1 MITADKTFLRSHYKK
16 KRLSLTKQEVDHL
29 SQRVCKQLD
38 KLSIWRLKHYHI
50 FISISKYNELDT
62 SFIINKL
69 KSEKKIIIVPKIS
82 NNELVHIAINDQ
94 TEFSI
99 NEFGIKEPNNGHH
112 FITENLDLIFIPLLA
127 FDLEGHRVGY
137 GKGYYDRFLKLT
149 NKSSLK
155 IGLSFFDPINKIQDI
170 DDNDVKLDYCVT
182 PKQVHKFKPLD
193 LVIKY

>member
-29 SQRVCKQLD
+29 SQSVCKQLD
-38 KLSIWRLKHYHI
+38 KLNIWKLKHYHI

-69 KSEKKIIIVPKIS
+69 KSEKKNIIVPKIL

-99 NEFGIKEPNNGHH
+99 NEYGIKEPNNGNS
-112 FITENLDLIFIPLLA
+112 FIIQNLDLIFIPLLA
-127 FDLEGHRVGY
+127 YDLEGHRVGY

-170 DDNDVKLDYCVT
+170 DDNDVKLDYCIT
-182 PKQVHKFKPLD
+182 PTQVHKFD
-193 LVIKY
+193 HI

>member
-29 SQRVCKQLD
+29 SQRVFKQLD

-50 FISISKYNELDT
+50 FLSISKYNELDT
-62 SFIINKL
+62 SSIINRL
-69 KSEKKIIIVPKIS
+69 KSEQKIIIVPKIS
-82 NNELVHIAINDQ
+82 NNELVHVAINDE

-99 NEFGIKEPNNGHH
+99 NDYGIKEPNNGNH
-112 FITENLDLIFIPLLA
+112 FIIENLDIIFIPLLA

-149 NKSSLK
+149 NSSSLK
-155 IGLSFFDPINKIQDI
+155 IGLSLFDPINKIKDI
-170 DDNDVKLDYCVT
+170 DNNDIKLDFCIT
-182 PKQVHKFKPLD
+182 PTQVHKFNK
-193 LVIKY
+193 I

>member
-62 SFIINKL
+62 SSIINKL
-69 KSEKKIIIVPKIS
+69 KSEQKIIIVPKIS
-82 NNELVHIAINDQ
+82 NNELVHFGINDE
-94 TEFSI
+94 TEFSL
-99 NEFGIKEPNNGHH
+99 NDYGIKEPNNGNH
-112 FITENLDLIFIPLLA
+112 FIIENLDLIFIPLLA
-127 FDLEGHRVGY
+127 FDIQGHRVGY
-137 GKGYYDRFLKLT
+137 GKGYYDRFLKIT
-149 NKSSLK
+149 NNSTLK
-155 IGLSFFDPINKIQDI
+155 IGLSFFDPINKILDI

-182 PKQVHKFKPLD
+182 PKQVHKFNNL
-193 LVIKY
+193 

>member
-38 KLSIWRLKHYHI
+38 KLNIWKLKHYHI

-62 SFIINKL
+62 SSIINKL
-69 KSEKKIIIVPKIS
+69 KSEQKIIIVPKIS
-82 NNELVHIAINDQ
+82 NNELVHVAINDE
-94 TEFSI
+94 TKFGL
-99 NEFGIKEPNNGHH
+99 NEYGIKEPNDGNH
-112 FITENLDLIFIPLLA
+112 FIIENLDIIFIPLLA
-127 FDLEGHRVGY
+127 FDIEGHRVGY

-149 NKSSLK
+149 KNSTLK
-155 IGLSFFDPINKIQDI
+155 IGLSFFDPINKILDI

-182 PKQVHKFKPLD
+182 PKQVHKFNSL
-193 LVIKY
+193 

>member
-62 SFIINKL
+62 SSIINKL

-99 NEFGIKEPNNGHH
+99 NEYGIKEPNNGNH
-112 FITENLDLIFIPLLA
+112 FIIKNLDLIFIPLLA

-182 PKQVHKFKPLD
+182 PKQVHKFNNL
-193 LVIKY
+193 

>member
-29 SQRVCKQLD
+29 SQRVFEQLD

-62 SFIINKL
+62 SSIINKL

-99 NEFGIKEPNNGHH
+99 NEYGIKEPNNGNH
-112 FITENLDLIFIPLLA
+112 FIIENLDLIFIPLLA

-170 DDNDVKLDYCVT
+170 DDNDVKLDYCIT
-182 PKQVHKFKPLD
+182 PTQVHKFD
-193 LVIKY
+193 HI

>member
-1 MITADKTFLRSHYKK
+1 VITADKTFLRSHYKK

-62 SFIINKL
+62 SSIINKL

-99 NEFGIKEPNNGHH
+99 NEYGIKEPNNGHH

-170 DDNDVKLDYCVT
+170 DDNDVKLDYCIT
-182 PKQVHKFKPLD
+182 PTQVHKFD
-193 LVIKY
+193 HI

>member
-62 SFIINKL
+62 SYIINKL

-99 NEFGIKEPNNGHH
+99 NEYGIKEPNNGNH
-112 FITENLDLIFIPLLA
+112 FIIENLDLIFIPLLA

-170 DDNDVKLDYCVT
+170 DDNDVKLDYCIT
-182 PKQVHKFKPLD
+182 PTQIHKFD
-193 LVIKY
+193 HI

>member
-1 MITADKTFLRSHYKK
+1 VITADKTFLRSHYKK

-62 SFIINKL
+62 SYIINKL

-99 NEFGIKEPNNGHH
+99 NEYGIKEPNNGNH
-112 FITENLDLIFIPLLA
+112 FIIENLDLIFIPLLA

-170 DDNDVKLDYCVT
+170 DDNDVKLDYCIT
-182 PKQVHKFKPLD
+182 PTQIHKFD
-193 LVIKY
+193 HI

>member
-16 KRLSLTKQEVDHL
+16 KRFSLTKQEVDDL

-38 KLSIWRLKHYHI
+38 KLNIWKLKHYHI

-69 KSEKKIIIVPKIS
+69 KSEKKNIVVPKIL

-99 NEFGIKEPNNGHH
+99 NEYGIKEPNNGNS
-112 FITENLDLIFIPLLA
+112 FIIENLDLIFIPLLA
-127 FDLEGHRVGY
+127 YDLEGHRVGY
-137 GKGYYDRFLKLT
+137 GMGYYDKFLKLT

-170 DDNDVKLDYCVT
+170 DDNDVKLDYCIT
-182 PKQVHKFKPLD
+182 PTQVHKFD
-193 LVIKY
+193 HI

>member
-62 SFIINKL
+62 SSIINKL

-99 NEFGIKEPNNGHH
+99 NEYGIKEPNNGNH
-112 FITENLDLIFIPLLA
+112 FIIENLDLIFIPLLA

-170 DDNDVKLDYCVT
+170 DDNDVKLDYCIT
-182 PKQVHKFKPLD
+182 PTQIHKFD
-193 LVIKY
+193 HI

>member
-99 NEFGIKEPNNGHH
+99 NEYGIKEPNNGNH
-112 FITENLDLIFIPLLA
+112 FIIENLDLIFIPLLA

-170 DDNDVKLDYCVT
+170 DDNDVKLDYCIT
-182 PKQVHKFKPLD
+182 PTQIHKFD
-193 LVIKY
+193 HI

>member
-1 MITADKTFLRSHYKK
+1 VITADKTFLRSHYKK
-16 KRLSLTKQEVDHL
+16 KRLSLTKQEVNHL

-38 KLSIWRLKHYHI
+38 KLNIWKLKHYHI

-69 KSEKKIIIVPKIS
+69 KSEKKNIIVPKIS

-94 TEFSI
+94 TEFCI
-99 NEFGIKEPNNGHH
+99 NEYGIKEPNNGNS
-112 FITENLDLIFIPLLA
+112 FIIENLDLIFIPLLA
-127 FDLEGHRVGY
+127 YDLEGHRVGY
-137 GKGYYDRFLKLT
+137 GMGYYDKFLKLT

-170 DDNDVKLDYCVT
+170 DDNDVKLDYCIT
-182 PKQVHKFKPLD
+182 PTQVHKFD
-193 LVIKY
+193 HI

>member
-29 SQRVCKQLD
+29 SQRVCEQLD

-62 SFIINKL
+62 SSIINKL

-99 NEFGIKEPNNGHH
+99 NEYGIKEPNNGNH
-112 FITENLDLIFIPLLA
+112 FIIENLDLIFIPLLA
-127 FDLEGHRVGY
+127 YDLEGHRVGY

-170 DDNDVKLDYCVT
+170 DDNDVKLDYCIT
-182 PKQVHKFKPLD
+182 PTQVHKFD
-193 LVIKY
+193 HI